1 MKKTGTSAALVY
13 PGASGWRVRLPTGQT
28 TSVQAL
34 DEAAAALPAGAP
46 VHLALPCNA
55 AVLERMTLPSTSR
68 DELSGMVTLQLE
80 KTLPYGV
87 DEVSTDFDVIKQGE
101 NESTLIS
108 VAANHAQL
116 DQLCEPLKSKAFVPE
131 KVTLYA
137 QHVAAS
143 CSPDGTT
150 LCIWPEDGQT
160 IVAIC
165 EQGKL
170 GYAQILP
177 TTDPVEVTTELSGVL
192 LRAEMEGVP
201 TDFAHVQIEQGS
213 GGIRDRLS
221 ELLGKPVEVFSFDTP
236 LPEPPTNLVPSTWLV
251 EMRRLESTGRLKS
264 RLQLAAILYLLLVAG
279 AFLYLAWLKS
289 RVQKLDA
296 KIAETRPL
304 VEFQT
309 SRQSKWQD
317 MAPALEPSRY
327 TVEILDLLFK
337 NRPNSEVKFT
347 VFEFR
352 PRDFKVEVEAT
363 NAGLWSEFLDRLRK
377 EPALSAFKIDS
388 QPPKILAD
396 NKVQFSVFGA
406 LPK

>member
-1 MKKTGTSAALVY
+1 
-13 PGASGWRVRLPTGQT
+13 
-28 TSVQAL
+28 
-34 DEAAAALPAGAP
+34 
-46 VHLALPCNA
+46 
-55 AVLERMTLPSTSR
+55 
-68 DELSGMVTLQLE
+68 
-80 KTLPYGV
+80 
-87 DEVSTDFDVIKQGE
+87 
-101 NESTLIS
+101 
-108 VAANHAQL
+108 
-116 DQLCEPLKSKAFVPE
+116 
-131 KVTLYA
+131 
-137 QHVAAS
+137 
-143 CSPDGTT
+143 
-150 LCIWPEDGQT
+150 
-160 IVAIC
+160 
-165 EQGKL
+165 
-170 GYAQILP
+170 
-177 TTDPVEVTTELSGVL
+177 
-192 LRAEMEGVP
+192 
-201 TDFAHVQIEQGS
+201 
-213 GGIRDRLS
+213 
-221 ELLGKPVEVFSFDTP
+221 VFSFDTP
-236 LPEPPTNLVPSTWLV
+236 LPEPPTNLVPSTWLL

-296 KIAETRPL
+296 RIAETRPL

>member
-1 MKKTGTSAALVY
+1 MKKSGTPAALVF

-34 DEAAAALPAGAP
+34 EEAAASLPVGASI
-46 VHLALPCNA
+46 HLALPCNA
-55 AVLERMTLPSTSR
+55 AVLERMTLPSINR

-87 DEVSTDFDVIKQGE
+87 DEVSTDFDVIKQDE

-116 DQLCEPLKSKAFVPE
+116 DQLCEPLRSKAFVPE

-143 CSPDGTT
+143 CPMDETV
-150 LCIWPEDGQT
+150 LCVWPEDGQA
-160 IVAIC
+160 IIAIC

-177 TTDPVEVTTELSGVL
+177 STDPVEISTELPGLL

-201 TDFAHVQIEQGS
+201 TDFQRVRLEQGC
-213 GGIRDRLS
+213 GGLRDQLA
-221 ELLGKPVEVFSFDTP
+221 ELLHKPIEVFSFDAP
-236 LPEPPTNLVPSTWLV
+236 LPEPANNLVPSSWLA
-251 EMRRLESTGRLKS
+251 EMRRLESSGRLKG
-264 RLQLAAILYLLLVAG
+264 RLQLAAIIYLVLIAG

-296 KIAETRPL
+296 KIAETKPL

-309 SRQSKWQD
+309 SRQAKWQEL
-317 MAPALEPSRY
+317 APALDPARY
-327 TVEILDLLFK
+327 TVEILDILFR
-337 NRPNSEVKFT
+337 NRPSSEVKFT
-347 VFEFR
+347 SFDFKPKE
-352 PRDFKVEVEAT
+352 FKVEVEAPDSAKWT
-363 NAGLWSEFLDRLRK
+363 EFTEALRK
-377 EPALSAFKIDS
+377 DPALASFKIDS
-388 QPPKILAD
+388 PAPKFLTD
-396 NKVQFSVFGA
+396 NKAVQFTVFGK
-406 LPK
+406 L

>member
-1 MKKTGTSAALVY
+1 
-13 PGASGWRVRLPTGQT
+13 
-28 TSVQAL
+28 
-34 DEAAAALPAGAP
+34 
-46 VHLALPCNA
+46 
-55 AVLERMTLPSTSR
+55 MTLPSTNR

-87 DEVSTDFDVIKQGE
+87 EEVSTDFDVIKQDE

-116 DQLCEPLKSKAFVPE
+116 DQLCEPLRSKAFVPE

-143 CSPDGTT
+143 CPTDANV
-150 LCIWPEDGQT
+150 LCIWPEDGQA

-165 EQGKL
+165 EKGKL

-177 TTDPVEVTTELSGVL
+177 GTDPVSVTTELSGVL

-201 TDFAHVQIEQGS
+201 TDFQQIRIEQGC
-213 GGIRDRLS
+213 GGLRDHLT

-236 LPEPPTNLVPSTWLV
+236 LPEPSNNLVPSTWLA
-251 EMRRLESTGRLKS
+251 EMNRLENAGRLKG
-264 RLQLAAILYLLLVAG
+264 RLQFAAILYLLLVAG

-309 SRQSKWQD
+309 SRQAKWQD
-317 MAPALEPSRY
+317 LSPALDPSRY
-327 TVEILDLLFK
+327 TVEILDILFK
-337 NRPNSEVKFT
+337 NRPSSEVKFT
-347 VFEFR
+347 SFDFKPKE
-352 PRDFKVEVEAT
+352 FKVEVEAPNSSMWT
-363 NAGLWSEFLDRLRK
+363 EFTERLRK
-377 EPALSAFKIDS
+377 EPALANFKIDS
-388 QPPKILAD
+388 PNPKFLAD
-396 NKVQFSVFGA
+396 NIAVQFTVYGK
-406 LPK
+406 L

>member
-1 MKKTGTSAALVY
+1 MKKPGTSAALVF

-34 DEAAAALPAGAP
+34 EEAAAALPAGAP

-55 AVLERMTLPSTSR
+55 AVLERMTLPSTNR

-87 DEVSTDFDVIKQGE
+87 EEVSTDFDVIKQDE

-116 DQLCEPLKSKAFVPE
+116 DQLCEPLRSKAFVPE

-143 CSPDGTT
+143 CPADENV

-160 IVAIC
+160 VVAIC
-165 EQGKL
+165 ERGKL

-177 TTDPVEVTTELSGVL
+177 MTDPTEVTTELPGVL

-201 TDFAHVQIEQGS
+201 TDFQQVRIEQGC
-213 GGIRDRLS
+213 GGLRDQLA
-221 ELLGKPVEVFSFDTP
+221 ELLRKPVEVFSFDTS
-236 LPEPPTNLVPSTWLV
+236 LPEPSNNLVPSTWLA
-251 EMRRLESTGRLKS
+251 EMNRLESAGRLKG

-309 SRQSKWQD
+309 SRQAKWQD
-317 MAPALEPSRY
+317 LAPALEPGRY
-327 TVEILDLLFK
+327 TVEILDILFK
-337 NRPNSEVKFT
+337 NRPSSDVKFT
-347 VFEFR
+347 KFEFS
-352 PRDFKVEVEAT
+352 PKEFKVEVEAPNSQAWT
-363 NAGLWSEFLDRLRK
+363 EFTERLRK
-377 EPALSAFKIDS
+377 DPALGSFKIDS
-388 QPPKILAD
+388 PTPKFLAD
-396 NKVQFSVFGA
+396 NIAVQFVVYGK
-406 LPK
+406 L